1 MAGNPD
7 VGTPSASARAAFEA
21 QRAVM
26 RALRRLN
33 MPDWMHLDLSMGQLK
48 ALVALTTAGS
58 INVSGLADQ
67 LEVGNPAASILVDR
81 LVQLGYAQR
90 TEDPDDRRRTLVTPT
105 ARGSDLAARLQQ
117 AGGERLLRWM
127 EQMTP
132 DDLAALTRGLSALAA
147 IASRETGETG
157 QTGQTGG
164 RDDSAA
170 PPAPSTALHT
180 ETIETVED

>member
-90 TEDPDDRRRTLVTPT
+90 TEDPDDRRRTLVTLT

-147 IASRETGETG
+147 IASRETG
-157 QTGQTGG
+157 QTGQTGS

-170 PPAPSTALHT
+170 PPAPSSALHT